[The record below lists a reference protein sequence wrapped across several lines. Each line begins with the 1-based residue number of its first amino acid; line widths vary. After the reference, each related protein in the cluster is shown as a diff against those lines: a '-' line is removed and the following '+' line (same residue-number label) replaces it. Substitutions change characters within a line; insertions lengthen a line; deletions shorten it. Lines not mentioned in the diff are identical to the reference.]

1 MATKL
6 LKELHR
12 EARRER
18 GRLLRWVHSFC
29 GYAHKR
35 SRAQGPVEQIGAVLK
50 TVALLGEPHVSCV
63 KHVTI
68 VVRWHFLNDNSG
80 IFRHVW
86 DCSNIVFCCSDEQR
100 GLGNE
105 GF

>member
-18 GRLLRWVHSFC
+18 GRLPRWVHSFC

-35 SRAQGPVEQIGAVLK
+35 SRTQGPAEQIGAALK
-50 TVALLGEPHVSCV
+50 TVALLGEQLTTASY
-63 KHVTI
+63 
-68 VVRWHFLNDNSG
+68 G
-80 IFRHVW
+80 
-86 DCSNIVFCCSDEQR
+86 
-100 GLGNE
+100 
-105 GF
+105 